1 MTFFA
6 HKDDAILPRVYIG
19 EENIVQNALC
29 AILATSL
36 FAVLTTG
43 NADTLIIDSMQQ
55 GGAEQPSRGMS
66 KKAVETT
73 WGEPSVRR
81 GGIGAPPISRWEYP
95 GFVVYFEYDNVVHA
109 VSMR

>member
-1 MTFFA
+1 M
-6 HKDDAILPRVYIG
+6 HK
-19 EENIVQNALC
+19 ALC

-36 FAVLTTG
+36 LAVLTIG
-43 NADTLIIDSMQQ
+43 NADTLIIDRMQQ
-55 GGAEQPSRGMS
+55 GGAERPSRGMS
-66 KKAVETT
+66 MIAVETT

-95 GFVVYFEYDNVVHA
+95 GFVVYFEYDNVIHS

>member
-1 MTFFA
+1 MTFFE
-6 HKDDAILPRVYIG
+6 HKDDAIFSRVYIG

-36 FAVLTTG
+36 FAVLTAG

-55 GGAEQPSRGMS
+55 GAAERPSRGMS
-66 KKAVETT
+66 MNAVETT
-73 WGEPSVRR
+73 WGKPSARR
-81 GGIGAPPISRWEYP
+81 GGVGVPPISRWEYP
-95 GFVVYFEYDNVVHA
+95 GFVVYFEYDNVVHS